1 MTRLKVIGMAGVFSM
16 LALVNGTQAQEVQEL
31 ANRWTQT
38 YNEYDSAA
46 LAALYHEDA
55 IVLLHGALSIS
66 GRAAIRDFWADDMQ
80 VNSPLTVLTVT
91 HSVDDFDMKEVHGS
105 YEVLNRVNGLPLGHG
120 RFAHIWTRQNG
131 EWLLARELWDQ
142 PLEPFVAE

>member
-1 MTRLKVIGMAGVFSM
+1 MTRLKVIGIAAGFSM

-55 IVLLHGALSIS
+55 IVFVDGAPSVS
-66 GRAAIRDFWADDMQ
+66 GRAAIQDFWADDML
-80 VNSPLTVLTVT
+80 VNSPLTVMTVT
-91 HSVDDFDMKEVHGS
+91 HTIDSFAMKVVHGN
-105 YEVLNRVNGLPLGHG
+105 YEVLNRENGVPLGHG

-131 EWLLARELWDQ
+131 EWLLASERWNQ